1 MTCAG
6 IFLATVLGGFALL
19 MLAAVAPNIL
29 MMIAVDLLG
38 NDLPEDLAVCFLVMP
53 PLAWLVGFVVGS
65 VRRALRTDEVS

>member
-1 MTCAG
+1 MTCVG
-6 IFLATVLGGFALL
+6 IFFVAVIGGFALL

-53 PLAWLVGFVVGS
+53 PLAWFVGFVVGS
-65 VRRALRTDEVS
+65 VRRGLRREPA